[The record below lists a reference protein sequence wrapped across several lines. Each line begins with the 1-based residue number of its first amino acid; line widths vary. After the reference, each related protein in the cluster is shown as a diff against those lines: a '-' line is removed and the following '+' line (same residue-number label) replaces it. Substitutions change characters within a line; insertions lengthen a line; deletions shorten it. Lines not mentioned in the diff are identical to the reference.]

1 MLPLPCELHDSIR
14 RCLVNNFL
22 RTVIDNPCN
31 NSFTFKVDAD
41 GYFSTISKELRL
53 ARRLHGINGFRGEA
67 AWCALGFGQ
76 IQICR
81 RILVWIAVDGF
92 DFRHKLHAPK
102 LTLRRTTVRTHG
114 LLLPFQIRATRVS
127 TTSLRNAPLSDRHP
141 KYGPSPRLRLVLP
154 HDSMQ
159 LVRPTLLMSLHLF
172 RMLGN
177 YSHNSAN
184 KLL

>member
-114 LLLPFQIRATRVS
+114 LRLPFDASIDDLAAQCASERPPSQIWAFFRASAGGAARF
-127 TTSLRNAPLSDRHP
+127 NAARAP
-141 KYGPSPRLRLVLP
+141 
-154 HDSMQ
+154 DSSYVAAFVPN
-159 LVRPTLLMSLHLF
+159 VRKLF
-172 RMLGN
+172 TQFG
-177 YSHNSAN
+177 
-184 KLL
+184 K